1 MGLDFIQRYGGRRL
15 DQYDPQPPLL
25 DEPLDPENAEEQE
38 DDSIELGCEREP
50 DAWEPID
57 LSVPNSWQPRN
68 WSDRPVRFIDGKDVG
83 ETIAWLRSPQ
93 GHPIPIRLS
102 QIGGISM
109 RAIEG
114 ECRREFD
121 VVERIVSMEIDVF
134 PWEEI
139 ESFAIALQQHG
150 FRLLAAHPK
159 EGLSYDFERMRK
171 AAQNKSNEEMTAL
184 ERVALEQGC
193 DEPTIVDGRLEPR
206 MRGAVSENVPV
217 VGVIK
222 THWRNYLHTRGLQ
235 TKYQIEVEQRT
246 PIFCLNECEA
256 IAEGPNKRRGR
267 SLSVVSWFVRLS
279 GSSGASPNFGL
290 VRVEIPKRWFEARGG
305 FDHSSITRLSNS
317 GREFIDQ
324 LSKTLYE
331 YRCRERSYGRASISL
346 HPIVRAE
353 ESLGTLFV
361 PPRSITGRFYRLTRL

>member
-1 MGLDFIQRYGGRRL
+1 MGLDFIQSYGGCRL

-25 DEPLDPENAEEQE
+25 DEPLDPEDAEEQE

-93 GHPIPIRLS
+93 GYPIPIRLS

-109 RAIEG
+109 RVIDG

-150 FRLLAAHPK
+150 FRLLAARPRD
-159 EGLSYDFERMRK
+159 GLSYDFERMRK

-184 ERVALEQGC
+184 ERVALEQNC
-193 DEPTIVDGRLEPR
+193 DESTIVDGRLEPR
-206 MRGAVSENVPV
+206 MRGAVSENFPA

-222 THWRNYLHTRGLQ
+222 THWRNYLHVRGLQ
-235 TKYQIEVEQRT
+235 TKYQIEVGQRT
-246 PIFCLNECEA
+246 PIFCLNECSATE
-256 IAEGPNKRRGR
+256 ERSGR
-267 SLSVVSWFVRLS
+267 DLSVVSWFVRLS

-305 FDHSSITRLSNS
+305 FDRGSITRLSDG

-324 LSKTLYE
+324 LSKTIYE

-361 PPRSITGRFYRLTRL
+361 PPRSVTSRFYRLTQL